1 VASARWR
8 SARSRRA
15 TAVSLS
21 NSETPHVQH
30 LEASAIGLPSVAD
43 CHRRP
48 RQGDVVGGARS
59 IGHDRRSTYRFVRH
73 YAEMVVVMF
82 IGVFALMGPT
92 ARVFRAFGMSWPRLS
107 PAMNVFAMALT
118 MTVPMVGWMRYRGH
132 TWRANVEMAASMLIA
147 TFAVMGALWPGIA
160 KGGLMVPEHVGILS
174 CMLVAMLLRRDE
186 YSCAT
191 HHNHARPAIA
201 A

>member
-1 VASARWR
+1 
-8 SARSRRA
+8 
-15 TAVSLS
+15 
-21 NSETPHVQH
+21 
-30 LEASAIGLPSVAD
+30 
-43 CHRRP
+43 
-48 RQGDVVGGARS
+48 
-59 IGHDRRSTYRFVRH
+59 
-73 YAEMVVVMF
+73 
-82 IGVFALMGPT
+82 
-92 ARVFRAFGMSWPRLS
+92 
-107 PAMNVFAMALT
+107 
-118 MTVPMVGWMRYRGH
+118 MRG
-132 TWRANVEMAASMLIA
+132 RANVEMAASMLIA